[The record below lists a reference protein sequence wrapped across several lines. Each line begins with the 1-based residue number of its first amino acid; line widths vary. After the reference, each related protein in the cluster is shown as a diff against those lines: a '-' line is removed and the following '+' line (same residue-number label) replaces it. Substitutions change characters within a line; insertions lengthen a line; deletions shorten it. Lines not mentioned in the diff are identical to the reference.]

1 MANKKFLNGFL
12 VKKGENMKNVDLEK
26 MADDIAKIKN
36 DLNIVKANT
45 QINANLLSL
54 LHSNDIIDI
63 IFKSANNE
71 KLCCTL
77 LVCKEPKTAK
87 ELCEVLSVKPSNIR
101 KQIIDK
107 LVAASLLTIADKKGQ
122 SERYQR
128 AAYLDIV
135 GFDNK
140 VIQKYPTLKGVLG

>member
-1 MANKKFLNGFL
+1 MG
-12 VKKGENMKNVDLEK
+12 NVDLEK
-26 MADDIAKIKN
+26 MVDDIAKIKN

-54 LHSNDIIDI
+54 LYSNDITDI
-63 IFKSANNE
+63 VFKSANNE
-71 KLCCTL
+71 KLCHA
-77 LVCKEPKTAK
+77 LVVCREPKTAK

-101 KQIIDK
+101 KQIIDR

-122 SERYQR
+122 SEKYQR
-128 AAYLDIV
+128 AAYLDII

-140 VIQKYPTLKGVLG
+140 VIQKYPMLKGALG